1 MNATIEGLGLVTT
14 DMAHREPMT
23 SEACRAPLIVMVHAA
38 RVVRGP
44 GQTLLTF
51 INYLAPRWRLLVAAP
66 EGPFLDR
73 VQAEAPEAVTLT
85 LPRFDARS
93 KTWAAGAARLAI
105 ALRRERG
112 SFLMHANGL
121 SALNLVIPIARY
133 RNVPVLVHFHAYVM
147 TPRDRAHLL
156 AWKRLGIRASF
167 MPVSEFGRGL
177 LEATVVK
184 DSIAG
189 VLPNPIEFRL
199 DGRNS
204 DRRTRPFR
212 IGYVGGRD
220 IRKGLHILI
229 EIADLLR
236 DEDVEWWIY
245 GVDPDLPQ
253 HRTPY
258 ALDCLADAAQ
268 RGLDN
273 LVWCGRFDDPQQ
285 PYRSM
290 DALLVPSIK
299 ESFGRPALEGMA
311 SGLPV
316 VATRVAGLSEVVW
329 DGVSGVLFDP
339 DDPAEGARRL
349 RAIVRDASLRRELAA
364 GAARRADQFDIATV
378 GKSLEDV
385 YRRLLR

>member
-1 MNATIEGLGLVTT
+1 
-14 DMAHREPMT
+14 
-23 SEACRAPLIVMVHAA
+23 MVHAA

-44 GQTLLTF
+44 GQTLLTLV
-51 INYLAPRWRLLVAAP
+51 NYLAPRWRLLVAAP

-73 VQAEAPEAVTLT
+73 VRTETPGAGVVTL
-85 LPRFDARS
+85 PMFDSRA
-93 KTWAAGAARLAI
+93 KTWATGAATLGR
-105 ALRRERG
+105 ALRCEPG
-112 SFLMHANGL
+112 PLLMHANGL
-121 SALNLVIPIARY
+121 SALNLVAPISRY
-133 RNVPVLVHFHAYVM
+133 RDVPVMVHFHAYVM

-156 AWKRLGIRASF
+156 AWKRLGVRASF

-177 LEATVVK
+177 LEATVAR

-199 DGRNS
+199 DGRNG

-245 GVDPDLPQ
+245 GVDPNLPQ

-258 ALDCLADAAQ
+258 VLDCVADVAQ

-273 LVWCGRFDDPQQ
+273 LVWRGRFDDPKQA
-285 PYRSM
+285 YGSV

-311 SGLPV
+311 SALPV

-339 DDPAEGARRL
+339 DDPAEGARHL
-349 RAIVRDASLRRELAA
+349 RAIVRDSGLRRELAA
-364 GAARRADQFDIATV
+364 GAARRADQFDISTV
-378 GKSLEDV
+378 GKTLEDV
-385 YRRLLR
+385 YRRLLG